1 MQQKGNETEMEYNK
15 LVSGEPLSREK
26 FQTPSKEFG
35 IMPFWF
41 WNGEMEYGEIEYQL
55 REYKEKGC
63 PGLYIHARFGIREEL
78 GYMDENWMDRVK
90 FTIKKAQEMGLQ
102 IWVYD
107 EYNWPSGTCGQT
119 LMQDHPEMTNVYL
132 ELVEGD
138 LPGQFFTFM
147 EGTDSRYNDLEQ
159 SEPVY
164 ACAIKLED
172 MEKGNYEVLDL
183 MPTLSF
189 DKVITWEAPKG
200 PWKLFYFIERKST
213 WYADVLNPETTK
225 KFLEYTHERYKASLG
240 ESFSTDVKGFF
251 TDEPAM
257 HYFETGK
264 DNYVIPWTRKMF
276 KIFRER
282 NGYDLK
288 KNLPKLFFDCGGDTE
303 QVRYDFWSTLTDQ
316 YEKSYFKQ
324 IEDWCADNDVIFTGH
339 LLYEESLRLHAR
351 VDGNLFKHLRH
362 FHMTGVDHLYPRIG
376 TREMENEH
384 VALKIAS
391 SAAHQNGSVRLVS
404 ESMGGS
410 YWDCTMERMKWIADW
425 EYVLGVNQFIPHGF
439 HYTIEGERK
448 RDWPPSMFCQFTWW
462 EQYGQFNEYLTRM
475 GYVLSGGDH
484 VAKVAVLYPINSIWA
499 NYTPQVK
506 DKIGETIEKEF
517 NYMAD
522 RMLRLHIDFDYIDED
537 VLCDQCRIEDG
548 KICIQGEK
556 YEMLML
562 PPCTHIKAK
571 TLAKMEEFVRAGGR
585 LGGNALLP
593 YRVVEGDAP
602 DICRRIQALF
612 GVDPEQLRARFLENS
627 ETGQTLTERSLGA
640 GKVVFVSGQGY
651 KANDS
656 CGGLELLDQ
665 TLRACITP
673 EIEIDSEE
681 VFYMHR
687 IKDGRDLFFLINP
700 VEESADITVV
710 WEGVHTPEIWN
721 LETGETCAAKVYR
734 IRDGKTYLDVHMEPF
749 GSALFSFAEHT
760 EPVHVSAADIYVEQ
774 TQVLADG
781 KVRVAGCGRLAAD
794 GSLTLERDGSLTPDG
809 AGREETFAVKAQ
821 APLPEIG
828 LGEEFDFATD
838 KPNSLNT
845 DQWKMKYVEAGDDEA
860 AITTGRA
867 DYSSWLDMRMGAWEM
882 QLPVERDEDVYPVDL
897 WYVTHVEAG
906 FVPEDLKLMID
917 GFKGAGYTLYVNGR
931 QVTETPERSYLDAE
945 IRTVPM
951 KDYFVTGTNWIAVKL
966 TVTRKS
972 DGMIDLLKFIGTFA
986 VEESEG
992 TEVIRPMVTTMEAG
1006 DWTKKKLPY
1015 YSGTGYYTCKVHLTE
1030 EQTACKLMLQA
1041 KVGKDV
1047 LLIQVNGKP
1056 VKTCLWKPYTA
1067 DISAYVHPGENEI
1080 TLGVVNTLMNL
1091 LESTRNPSGLF
1102 EAKIVPYNRYEIT
1115 V

>member
-1 MQQKGNETEMEYNK
+1 MEYNK
-15 LVSGEPLSREK
+15 LVSGEALSKEK
-26 FQTPSKEFG
+26 FLTPSKEFG

-41 WNGEMEYGEIEYQL
+41 WNGEMKYEEIEYQL

-63 PGLYIHARFGIREEL
+63 PGLYIHARFGVREEL
-78 GYMDENWMDRVK
+78 GYMNEDWLDRVK
-90 FTIKKAQEMGLQ
+90 FTIEKAQELGLQ

-119 LMQDHPEMTNVYL
+119 IMKDYPELTNVYL

-172 MEKGNYEVLDL
+172 MEKGNYEVIDL

-240 ESFSTDVKGFF
+240 ENFSKDVKGFF

-257 HYFETGK
+257 DYFEVGR
-264 DNYVIPWTRKMF
+264 NNFVIPWTKKML
-276 KIFRER
+276 KIFRDR

-288 KNLPKLFFDCGGDTE
+288 KELPKLFFDCGGNTE
-303 QVRYDFWSTLTDQ
+303 QVRYDFWSTLTAQ
-316 YEKSYFKQ
+316 YEKAYFKQ
-324 IEDWCADNDVIFTGH
+324 IADWCEDNDMVFTGH

-362 FHMTGVDHLYPRIG
+362 FDMTGVDHLYPRIG

-462 EQYGQFNEYLTRM
+462 EQYGLFNDYLTRM

-484 VAKVAVLYPINSIWA
+484 VAKVAILYPMNSIWA
-499 NYTPQVK
+499 NYTSQVQ
-506 DKIGETIEKEF
+506 DKISETIENDF

-522 RMLRLHIDFDYIDED
+522 RLLRLHIDFDYIDED
-537 VLCDQCRIEDG
+537 VLCDECRIEDG
-548 KICIQGEK
+548 KICIKGEK

-571 TLAKMEEFVRAGGR
+571 TLDKIEEFVRDGGR
-585 LGGNALLP
+585 LGGDALLP
-593 YRVVEGDAP
+593 YKSIEGEAP
-602 DICRRIQALF
+602 DLEKRIEALF
-612 GVDPEQLRARFLENS
+612 GVEPSGLRKAFLQS
-627 ETGQTLTERSLGA
+627 EEKGQTLMERSVGK
-640 GKVVFVSGQGY
+640 GKVVFATGLGY
-651 KANDS
+651 KANDD
-656 CGGLELLDQ
+656 CGGLAMLDK
-665 TLRACITP
+665 TMRACVTP

-681 VFYMHR
+681 VFYLHR
-687 IKDGRDLFFLINP
+687 VKDGKDMFFLVNP
-700 VEESADITVV
+700 VEEAADITV
-710 WEGVHTPEIWN
+710 GFAGAHTPEVWN
-721 LETGETCAAKVYR
+721 LEDGGIERAKVYR
-734 IRDGKTYLDVHMEPF
+734 IADGWTYLPVHMEPF
-749 GSALFSFAEHT
+749 GSALFSFAEEQDT
-760 EPVHVSAADIYVEQ
+760 VHAVKSDIMLENIIRKEDGSGSVSGY
-774 TQVLADG
+774 
-781 KVRVAGCGRLAAD
+781 GRLFG
-794 GSLTLERDGSLTPDG
+794 GSLTLSVDGQEKELAVPAGDMLEEILLDG
-809 AGREETFAVKAQ
+809 
-821 APLPEIG
+821 P
-828 LGEEFDFATD
+828 FDFAID

-845 DQWKMKYVEAGDDEA
+845 DAWRVQYAKADDDIA
-860 AITTGRA
+860 AITGGKA
-867 DYSSWLDMRMGAWEM
+867 DYSDWLTMRMGAWEM
-882 QLPVERDEDVYPVDL
+882 QLPVERDEETYPVDL
-897 WYVTHVEAG
+897 WYVTKVHADV
-906 FVPEDLKLMID
+906 VPEDLKLMID
-917 GFKGAGYTLYVNGR
+917 GFKGTGYTLYVNAR
-931 QVTETPERSYLDAE
+931 EVTDMPVRSYLDAE
-945 IRTVPM
+945 ILTVPM
-951 KDYFVTGTNWIAVKL
+951 NTYFTAGVNWIAVKL
-966 TVTRKS
+966 TVTKKS
-972 DGMIDLLKFIGTFA
+972 DGMTDLLKIIGSFA
-986 VEESEG
+986 VEERDGE
-992 TEVIRPMVTTMEAG
+992 EVIVPMIKELEAG

-1015 YSGTGYYTCKVHLTE
+1015 YSGTGYYTAKVNLTP
-1030 EQTACKLMLQA
+1030 EQAGKKLMLSA
-1041 KVGKDV
+1041 EIGKDV
-1047 LLIQVNGKP
+1047 LLVSVNGQP
-1056 VKTCLWKPYTA
+1056 VKTCLWKPYVA
-1067 DISAYVHPGENEI
+1067 DISAYVKAGENEI

-1102 EAKIVPYNRYEIT
+1102 AAKITPYDKYEIPF
-1115 V
+1115 